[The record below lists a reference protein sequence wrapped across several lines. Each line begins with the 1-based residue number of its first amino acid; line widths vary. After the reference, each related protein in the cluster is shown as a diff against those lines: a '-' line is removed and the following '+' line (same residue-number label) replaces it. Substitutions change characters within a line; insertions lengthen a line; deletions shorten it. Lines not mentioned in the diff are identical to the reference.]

1 MHYFYNNNISGF
13 FLYIW
18 VNVPKVKVN
27 NKEARAKHWVRLQSL
42 YISEPEESS
51 ISSEYSQY
59 RGQVRSHLF
68 RKAKRKA
75 LRMSIVIVAA
85 FVICWSPYYF
95 VFMYFTFLD
104 LREMPRKTMLPLAF
118 IGLSNSLINPMIYG
132 AFQLCKVHS
141 PRSVATIFQKPTCMI
156 VTCISWLCMIMHVI
170 LYAYS
175 FTTLNWQ
182 CSYLV
187 LSMFSLSWFSR
198 TVQMNKNSGSSIFT
212 LE

>member
-1 MHYFYNNNISGF
+1 MCIFALRHNLQTYQQGQLLPESK
-13 FLYIW
+13 YIT
-18 VNVPKVKVN
+18 KVIVFC
-27 NKEARAKHWVRLQSL
+27 V
-42 YISEPEESS
+42 SEPEESS

-75 LRMSIVIVAA
+75 LRMSVVIVAA
-85 FVICWSPYYF
+85 FIICWSPYYV

-141 PRSVATIFQKPTCMI
+141 PRSVRPYVRT
-156 VTCISWLCMIMHVI
+156 
-170 LYAYS
+170 
-175 FTTLNWQ
+175 
-182 CSYLV
+182 
-187 LSMFSLSWFSR
+187 LSMPFQYGCMYYAWSSSNFLFHRLALYVSSLS
-198 TVQMNKNSGSSIFT
+198 KT
-212 LE
+212 LRFCTKLP